1 MPGELL
7 KHTFT
12 HMKGK
17 GHYAQGQ
24 MLRVYVFFSVALD
37 GPEMVISVVKT
48 LTSMGTLMRSCAVET
63 QPAER

>member
-1 MPGELL
+1 
-7 KHTFT
+7 
-12 HMKGK
+12 MKGK

>member
-1 MPGELL
+1 MPGKLL

-12 HMKGK
+12 HMKRK

-37 GPEMVISVVKT
+37 GLEMVISVVKT
-48 LTSMGTLMRSCAVET
+48 LTLMGTLMRSCAAET
-63 QPAER
+63 QHAER